1 LPLQWLSSIIPARW
15 FIAAVKKIMIE
26 GLSISYAMK
35 ELAILLAMA
44 FVLITISLKK
54 FKHRLE

>member
-1 LPLQWLSSIIPARW
+1 
-15 FIAAVKKIMIE
+15 MIE

-35 ELAILLAMA
+35 ELTILLVMA